1 MIRSRYRLGLSS
13 LLALVCAV
21 PAAAQDRWE
30 KDIAA
35 FEAMDRATPPP
46 RGEIVFVGSSTIRN
60 WDLAASFP
68 EFKTI
73 NRGFGGSEMADST
86 RFVER
91 IVVPYSPRVVVVY
104 AGDNDMM
111 NTPSEEI
118 AIQFE
123 RFVRA
128 VHARLPDTKILYIGI
143 KPSLLRWAQVDRMRL
158 VNGMIR
164 KFCERDDRVGFVDTD
179 QAMLGWD
186 EKPRKELYVADGL
199 HLTPLGYQILTGLVR
214 PYLAAAAASTPP
226 PATPVAPAVSSASR

>member
-1 MIRSRYRLGLSS
+1 MVQS
-13 LLALVCAV
+13 
-21 PAAAQDRWE
+21 
-30 KDIAA
+30 
-35 FEAMDRATPPP
+35 
-46 RGEIVFVGSSTIRN
+46 VFVGSSTIRN

-86 RFVER
+86 RFVDR

-128 VHARLPDTKILYIGI
+128 VHAKLPDTRILYIGI
-143 KPSLLRWAQVDRMRL
+143 KPSLLRWAQVDRMRV
-158 VNGMIR
+158 VNDMIR

-179 QAMLGWD
+179 QVMLGWD

-199 HLTPLGYQILTGLVR
+199 HLTPLGYQILTALVR
-214 PYLAAAAASTPP
+214 PYLLAAVALTPP
-226 PATPVAPAVSSASR
+226 PAVSSASR